1 MRGNIR
7 LSELQKKNII
17 NLNNGKI
24 VGKIIDIDF
33 NPSDGSLKGLVIER
47 SRYFKS
53 VFNAE
58 NDVIVT
64 FNQIKKIGEDVILID
79 IT

>member
-1 MRGNIR
+1 MK
-7 LSELQKKNII
+7 LSELQRKNII